1 MDLPMTDTAWE
12 PLRHLPPGPTGLERA
27 ARALR
32 EASSSHTSVYLYAL
46 EGETLVLRALSGRPT
61 EHIRI
66 PVGEGVCGRAVAS
79 GGNQVVA
86 DVAGDP
92 DYISCSLET
101 RSECVVLVRRDGR
114 IVGQIDIDS
123 DVPDGF
129 TADDVSRLE
138 RAAELLAPL
147 L

>member
-1 MDLPMTDTAWE
+1 MSDATWE
-12 PLRHLPPGPTGLERA
+12 PLRDLPPGTAGLERA

-32 EASSSHTSVYLYAL
+32 EASSRHTSVYLYAL
-46 EGETLVLRALSGRPT
+46 EGDTLVLRAVSGRPT
-61 EHIRI
+61 EHTRI
-66 PVGEGVCGRAVAS
+66 PVGEGVCGRAVS
-79 GGNQVVA
+79 RGESQVVA
-86 DVAGDP
+86 DVASDP

-101 RSECVVLVRRDGR
+101 RSECVVLVRREGR

-129 TADDVSRLE
+129 TTEDVDRLE